1 MQPKTRMKRK
11 KNSKKKRFINGHLR
25 LDKMYLFLSAFLLVL
40 IGTNVGYAIYN
51 NKIEESRKIEAKILD
66 VSIYSKTIGATNLY
80 EPSFQDKSISL
91 NLCLSKKTDSI
102 TYLVTVKNYEEENIV
117 LEDIVLNNTNNDS
130 ITYIIENV
138 HEGEILPAQTAKT
151 IKVKVVYD
159 HDTETITNK
168 CVGMSINFMFS
179 K

>member
-1 MQPKTRMKRK
+1 MQPKNKIRRKR
-11 KNSKKKRFINGHLR
+11 NSKKKRFINGHLK

-51 NKIEESRKIEAKILD
+51 NKIEESQRIDVKILD

-102 TYLVTVKNYEEENIV
+102 TYLVTIKNYEEENII
-117 LEDIVLNNTNNDS
+117 LESTSLNNTNNES
-130 ITYIIENV
+130 FTYAIENLY
-138 HEGEILPAQTAKT
+138 EGEILPTNTAKT
-151 IKVKVVYD
+151 IKVKVIYND
-159 HDTETITNK
+159 ETQTITNK
-168 CVGMSINFMFS
+168 CVGMSINFNYS